1 MIIDDWI
8 EAIRNAQY
16 GDSLTVPGWLAVGTD
31 DTAVVGSDSALGT
44 EVFRKAHDSKTKING
59 DTIRYES
66 KILTT
71 EANGNVLR
79 EYCEVNAASGGTIM
93 NREVFASITKSDA
106 FELRIQT
113 DCEFID
119 Q

>member
-1 MIIDDWI
+1 MIVDDWI

-16 GDSLTVPGWLAVGTD
+16 GDALTVPGWVAIGTGS
-31 DTAVVGSDSALGT
+31 TAVTGADSALET
-44 EVFRKAHDSKTKING
+44 EVFRKAHDSKTKIDT

-79 EYCEVNAASGGTIM
+79 EYCEVNAVAAGVIM
-93 NREVFASITKSDA
+93 NHEVFASITKSSA

-113 DCEFID
+113 DCEFTD